1 MTRQEN
7 EKVARSLFDVAR
19 PWYAQLADSLVDDG
33 EAAVEEA
40 AAIFDRM
47 IPDMAYV
54 DRPDHSLAPAVSG
67 SMPVLALYLA
77 LRRHGVDV
85 HDFGNALLTTMAK
98 NPPLGLEGPA
108 DDRPPLERF
117 AGLVA
122 CGEAS
127 QKDAVPGE
135 HVFEAFLGNRT
146 DFDWGM
152 TVKSC
157 GVCHVFSK
165 YDAMDLVPYMCAA
178 DDVLSDRGNLG
189 LRRTGTIAVG
199 ADHCDFRYK
208 RGGEPLHLATQYP
221 DRVRIAEKG

>member
-1 MTRQEN
+1 MTTQEI
-7 EKVARSLFDVAR
+7 EEFARNLFEEAR
-19 PWYAQLADSLVDDG
+19 PWYTRLTGSLVDDA

-40 AAIFDRM
+40 AAIFERM
-47 IPDMAYV
+47 IPDMPYV
-54 DRPDHSLAPAVSG
+54 DKPNHPLAPAVSG
-67 SMPVLALYLA
+67 SIPVLAMYLA
-77 LRRHGVDV
+77 LRERGVDV
-85 HDFGNALLTTMAK
+85 HDFGNALLTAMAK
-98 NPPLGLEGPA
+98 DPPQGLEGPA
-108 DDRPPLERF
+108 DDRPPMERF
-117 AGLVA
+117 AGLVE

-127 QKDAVPGE
+127 QRDATPGE

-199 ADHCDFRYK
+199 ADQCDFRYQ
-208 RGGEPLHLATQYP
+208 RGGEPLRLATQYP
-221 DRVRIAEKG
+221 DRVRVAEKG